1 LSPRPTALWGRK
13 IGRRTERDIDRRRVR
28 PHSRPGA
35 GPLESAIEQCR
46 CLEVIQARARRR
58 KPGRIRLH
66 PRRSGSVSSR
76 RPAPTGPALQRDGR
90 TPNRRRRGS
99 ARPRRRC
106 AQSAPAAAGLVGDA
120 RAGHGAGG
128 GGSCCQPPSAV
139 GVQPQGTN
147 AVCANPAS
155 VGVQHFGPFGS
166 GPGAGSGSARA
177 TPPPDSRP
185 AATAA
190 TIISFILMET
200 IFFRIRVVRKSWDG
214 FVGAVRYHWSQIA
227 HRINH
232 RGCAQMQCASR
243 FRLSY
248 GSRCQALHR
257 SGLVRERRRR

>member
-1 LSPRPTALWGRK
+1 M
-13 IGRRTERDIDRRRVR
+13 
-28 PHSRPGA
+28 
-35 GPLESAIEQCR
+35 
-46 CLEVIQARARRR
+46 
-58 KPGRIRLH
+58 
-66 PRRSGSVSSR
+66 SSR
-76 RPAPTGPALQRDGR
+76 RPAPTGPAHQRDGR

-120 RAGHGAGG
+120 RTGHGGG
-128 GGSCCQPPSAV
+128 AGSCCQPFADEY
-139 GVQPQGTN
+139 VQPQGTSS
-147 AVCANPAS
+147 VCIHPSS

-166 GPGAGSGSARA
+166 GPGSGSARA
-177 TPPPDSRP
+177 TPLPDSRP

-227 HRINH
+227 HRMNH

-243 FRLSY
+243 FRLSC

-257 SGLVRERRRR
+257 SGLAGERSTALVDLCRSSQQLGCEGAV